1 MDAFQRRPDALTVGK
16 AIQTAA
22 GAMQKSLTVLLVGSL
37 FLAGCNSRLNPATW
51 FGAGRSVAVSAD
63 AAANPLIP
71 QRAGL
76 FSRPDPVAVD
86 RSERIAAVSELVID
100 REPGGAIIRA
110 TGLGVRQGAFEARLA
125 PANPDLLPEDGALTF
140 DFLVVYPQNP
150 TPVGTD
156 MSRRVTAAFTVTN
169 QQLQGVR
176 AIRVRGAQNMQEA
189 RR

>member
-1 MDAFQRRPDALTVGK
+1 MR
-16 AIQTAA
+16 
-22 GAMQKSLTVLLVGSL
+22 KSLAVLLVGSL
-37 FLAGCNSRLNPATW
+37 VLAGCNSRLNPATW
-51 FGAGRSVAVSAD
+51 FGPSRSVATDSD
-63 AAANPLIP
+63 AGTNPLIS

-76 FSRPDPVAVD
+76 FSRPAPAAVD
-86 RSERIAAVSELVID
+86 RSERIAAISELMVD

-110 TGLGVRQGAFEARLA
+110 TGIGARQGAFAARLA
-125 PANPDLLPEDGALTF
+125 PADPDLLPQDGTLTF
-140 DFLVVYPQNP
+140 DFLVVYPEDP

-156 MSRRVTAAFTVTN
+156 RSRSVTAAFTVTD